1 MTALAKNYKYAVSHS
16 EICPLQAYSARR
28 PTPAVEQYRSQGQYQ
43 ENYTYKYTFLVVGEI
58 GVPGVNP
65 SKHGEN
71 MQTPHRKAL
80 LQLGI
85 KPTIFLTKRVSMWK
99 ERICK
104 NVQYMVLYKVAKP
117 LQKEKNVITVI
128 HNRSA
133 EQTIYKNESVQ
144 LMR

>member
-1 MTALAKNYKYAVSHS
+1 MCDATQLENHLGRTKGQRSKKKNY
-16 EICPLQAYSARR
+16 LLTQQAS
-28 PTPAVEQYRSQGQYQ
+28 
-43 ENYTYKYTFLVVGEI
+43 
-58 GVPGVNP
+58 
-65 SKHGEN
+65 
-71 MQTPHRKAL
+71 
-80 LQLGI
+80 
-85 KPTIFLTKRVSMWK
+85 TIFLTKRVSMWK